1 MKEDTR
7 IKAEKI
13 ASILEVVLGSDSFVK
28 VSFDDPRII
37 AIRNDL
43 IGARVKSHL
52 VKNHNLVLTIQ
63 MEEEILGI
71 QRYGGSKECSAKK
84 EKQEESEEQGKPKAK
99 RKPIDRSKHQ
109 IYVPKVCE
117 KIEQVVL
124 DVNPKNI
131 MIYGPTGC
139 GKTLLVTHLANKH
152 GAELFRFQCRPDS
165 DSRLFFGDKTVE
177 VDEKTGQN
185 FIKFIKGLVVKAMQ
199 HGIDD
204 KGNETEKFGWLLL
217 DEVGVLPAQVF
228 VSLNSVLETFNA
240 RREIMI
246 EETGE
251 RVKSHSKFRIFA
263 TANTQLR
270 GQTSLAMA
278 GYMAQAEAADA
289 STIDRF
295 GAWFRFGYSKQ
306 AEIHICMEKLGADKM
321 VECLLKFR
329 DGIRDGIKQ
338 NNLHTPF
345 STRDLVEIC
354 DHYRIYGNMA
364 DALYYSVF
372 TRLPQEEVQ
381 KYNEMATMAFGLENG
396 QSVLQQCEDNDMDY
410 M

>member
-1 MKEDTR
+1 MD
-7 IKAEKI
+7 IKAIVEKV
-13 ASILEVVLGSDSFVK
+13 APVLEKVLGADSFVEA
-28 VSFDDPRII
+28 SFDDPRIEPI
-37 AIRNDL
+37 KEHL
-43 IGARVKSHL
+43 MVARVKSRL
-52 VKNHNLVLTIQ
+52 VKDHNLVLHIK
-63 MEEEILGI
+63 MEEEVVGI
-71 QRYGGSKECSAKK
+71 QRFGVEEREAKK
-84 EKQEESEEQGKPKAK
+84 EEPKEEQKAKAKPKAK
-99 RKPIDRSKHQ
+99 SKPIDRSKHQ

-124 DVNPKNI
+124 DVNPKNV

-139 GKTLLVTHLANKH
+139 GKTLLVTHLAKKH
-152 GAELFRFQCRPDS
+152 NAELFRFQCRPDS

-199 HGIDD
+199 HGIDE

-228 VSLNSVLETFNA
+228 VSLNSVLETFND
-240 RREIMI
+240 RREIII

-251 RVKSHSKFRIFA
+251 RIKSHSKFRIFA

-278 GYMAQAEAADA
+278 GYMAQTEAADA

-295 GAWFRFGYSKQ
+295 GAWFRFGYSKL
-306 AEIHICMEKLGADKM
+306 AELHICMEKLGDDKL
-321 VECLLKFR
+321 VDCLLKFR
-329 DGIRDGIKQ
+329 DGVRDGIKQ
-338 NNLHTPF
+338 NTLHTPF

-372 TRLPQEEVQ
+372 TRLPDEEVP
-381 KYNEMATMAFGLENG
+381 KYNELATVAFGLDRG
-396 QSVLQQCEDNDMDY
+396 KSVVQQCEDDDMDY